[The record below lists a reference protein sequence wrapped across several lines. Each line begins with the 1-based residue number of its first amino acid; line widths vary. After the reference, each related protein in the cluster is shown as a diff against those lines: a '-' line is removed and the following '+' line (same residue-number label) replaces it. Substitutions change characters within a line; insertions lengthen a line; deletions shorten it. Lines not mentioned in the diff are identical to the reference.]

1 LLRAHPEGRSLS
13 SLARELGVT
22 PASAS
27 ESLRVLVDK
36 GLVSKSR
43 ATANPRALAA
53 RLTPRGRRLAARLGV
68 WPDFLLEAVGALSPE
83 ERAVFLRA
91 LVKMIRTLQEQGRIP
106 VARMCPSCRFFR
118 PDVHADPQ
126 RPHHCAFV
134 DAPFGDGALR
144 IDCADSE
151 PLPAGEAD
159 AVWQAFLRGR
169 EGAHSGSRVITPVKE
184 ET

>member
-1 LLRAHPEGRSLS
+1 
-13 SLARELGVT
+13 VT

-27 ESLRVLVDK
+27 ESLRVLADK
-36 GLVSKSR
+36 GLVSKGR

-53 RLTPRGRRLAARLGV
+53 RLTPRGERLAARLGV
-68 WPDFLLEAVGALSPE
+68 WPDFLLEAVGALSPD

-91 LVKMIRTLQEQGRIP
+91 LVKMIRTLQEHGRIP
-106 VARMCPSCRFFR
+106 IARMCPSCRFFR
-118 PDVHADPQ
+118 PHVHADPV

-159 AVWQAFLRGR
+159 AVWQEFLSGR
-169 EGAHSGSRVITPVKE
+169 EGSHPAGASSHQ
-184 ET
+184 